1 MSTERFRFVATIAT
15 CLVAAFSVLAQRVA
29 ESSSGRRLRS
39 EPLHFQTSHACMACH
54 NGLTD
59 ASGQDVSFGF
69 DWRATMMANSARDP
83 YWHAAV
89 RREAIDHP
97 LAKEAI
103 ENECAACHMPMARF
117 EANRAGYF
125 GSVFAHLPIGQG
137 QSAMDRLAADGVSC
151 AVCHQIEG
159 ENFGERSSFVGG
171 FLVDTTLPLGER
183 PIFGPFDVDRGR
195 ATVMRSA
202 TGFQPTEATHLQKS
216 EMCATCHTLYT
227 HALDSKGEAVGELP
241 EQVPYQ
247 EWLHSSFRETES
259 CQSCHMPVVQT
270 PVPIASVLGE
280 PRSGVKRHVFTGGNF
295 FMLRMLQ
302 RFRDELGVEAL
313 SHELDAAASRT
324 IEFLQSQTAELRIAR
339 TEVRGNQLQIEIR
352 AVNLA
357 GHKLPTAYPSRR
369 AWIHLEVRDSSDRL
383 LFESGRLQPS
393 GLIEANVND
402 LDADRYE
409 PHYRE
414 ISRSDQ
420 VQIYEAIMA
429 DQSGNVTTGLLS
441 AVQFVKDNRL
451 LPAGFDK
458 ATADQDVAVRGEAFA
473 DPDFAAGGDR
483 VRYLID
489 VSDGEGPFRIEAR
502 LWFQPIA
509 FRWAKNLHSY
519 EAPEIQRFIAYY
531 EAMASE
537 SAVILASDIATVAA
551 P

>member
-1 MSTERFRFVATIAT
+1 MSIERFRIAPAIAIG
-15 CLVAAFSVLAQRVA
+15 LLAALAAAAQQ
-29 ESSSGRRLRS
+29 SGEFQS

-54 NGLTD
+54 NGITD

-89 RREAIDHP
+89 RRETIDHP
-97 LAKEAI
+97 LAAQAI

-117 EANRAGYF
+117 EANSAGYS
-125 GSVFAHLPIGQG
+125 GSVFAHLPISRGR
-137 QSAMDRLAADGVSC
+137 SAMDRLAADGVSC
-151 AVCHQIEG
+151 AVCHQIEE

-171 FLVDTTLPLGER
+171 FLVDTELPLGER
-183 PIFGPFDVDRGR
+183 AIFGPFEIDRGR

-202 TGFQPTEATHLQKS
+202 TGFQPTEATHLQRS

-227 HALDSKGEAVGELP
+227 HALDSRGEVIGELP

-259 CQSCHMPVVQT
+259 CQSCHMPVVES
-270 PVPIASVLGE
+270 PIPIASVLGE
-280 PRSGVKRHVFTGGNF
+280 PRSGVKRHVFIGGNF

-302 RFRDELGVEAL
+302 RFREELGVEAL
-313 SHELDAAASRT
+313 PRELDAATSRT
-324 IEFLQSQTAELRIAR
+324 IDFLQQQTAKLKIEKA
-339 TEVRGNQLQIEIR
+339 EVRENQLQIEIR
-352 AVNLA
+352 AINLA

-369 AWIHLEVRDSSDRL
+369 AWIHLEIRDSTERL
-383 LFESGRLQPS
+383 LFESGRLDPS
-393 GLIEANVND
+393 GLIEGNAND
-402 LDADRYE
+402 LDPDRYE

-414 ISRSDQ
+414 VRRSDQ

-458 ATADQDVAVRGEAFA
+458 TTADQDVAVRGGALA

-489 VSDGEGPFRIEAR
+489 VSEGAAPFRIEAR

-509 FRWAKNLHSY
+509 FRWAENFHGY
-519 EAPEIQRFIAYY
+519 DAPEIRRFIAYY

-537 SAVILASDIATVAA
+537 SAVILAGDVATIAA